1 MEIWKPVKNFENLY
15 AVSNLGKVK
24 SLQTNKILKPQKT
37 RKVFQSCCNGKRHTA
52 YKYHWKYIT

>member
-24 SLQTNKILKPQKT
+24 SLQTNKILKPQK
-37 RKVFQSCCNGKRHTA
+37 RGKYFKVVVMANDIQLINIIGN
-52 YKYHWKYIT
+52 I